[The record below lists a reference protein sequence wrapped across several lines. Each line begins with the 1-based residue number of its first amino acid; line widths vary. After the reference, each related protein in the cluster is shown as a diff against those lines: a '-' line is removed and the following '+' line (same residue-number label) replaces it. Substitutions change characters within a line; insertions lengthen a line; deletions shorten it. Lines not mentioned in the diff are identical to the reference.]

1 MFLVLTNLVL
11 VLLFLITSSPCFAQ
25 QTGNGSVV
33 ALFAFGDS
41 ILDTGNNNNLLS
53 GSKCNYPPYGKDFP
67 GGRATGRWGNGRVF
81 SEVLA
86 EAVGVK
92 TFLPPYLDPA
102 LPTGELP
109 TGVCFASGG
118 SGLDTA
124 TSSAT
129 QSIPMREQLRYF
141 QDYIGKLKGLVGEEK
156 ANSILANSLALIS
169 AGNND
174 MGIGRLA
181 SGRAVIGVD
190 GYADL
195 LMTFATDFVTQLY
208 NFGVRKVA
216 FMSAIP
222 GGCTPAG
229 RAATGGL
236 GCAGPNPFDGASV
249 YNTKLAGTMQALNS
263 KLSGADIVYLDV
275 YTPLLRISQNPL
287 SYGFQNSMMGCCA
300 LLGPLCNIAT
310 QVTCPDRSKFV
321 FWDSVHPTEA
331 AYKAVIAQ
339 IQQKNGYKLF

>member
-195 LMTFATDFVTQLY
+195 LMTFATDFVT
-208 NFGVRKVA
+208 
-216 FMSAIP
+216 
-222 GGCTPAG
+222 
-229 RAATGGL
+229 
-236 GCAGPNPFDGASV
+236 CAGPNPFDGASV

-287 SYGFQNSMMGCCA
+287 SYGN
-300 LLGPLCNIAT
+300 
-310 QVTCPDRSKFV
+310 
-321 FWDSVHPTEA
+321 
-331 AYKAVIAQ
+331 
-339 IQQKNGYKLF
+339 